1 MIIETESLVLVD
13 VNEIN
18 FQGKNGEAVHK
29 FKYTFVNKDGGLSEY
44 YADTNELE
52 KDLKVVEL
60 NKLVDSDFKVY
71 SFKVS
76 VYNGIKKR
84 KLLIEQN

>member
-29 FKYTFVNKDGGLSEY
+29 FKYTFVNKAGDLSEY

-76 VYNGIKKR
+76 VYNGITKR